1 MAQDAGSAILP
12 ASRIT
17 AERHMILIR
26 EIMPENA
33 AVRAGEM
40 RPRPR
45 YPERSVHLLSF
56 AMAGLIPPFSRFFY
70 EVLDFYEIH
79 ALHVAT
85 NAVMI
90 LAIFAYLCEMF
101 VEVWP
106 SMWLFQCFFVH
117 QLQQGAV
124 GGGNATSSPDRR

>member
-1 MAQDAGSAILP
+1 MGQDAGSAILP

-26 EIMPENA
+26 EIMPEDA

-56 AMAGLIPPFSRFFY
+56 AMAGLIPPFSRLFY
-70 EVLDFYEIH
+70 EVLDF
-79 ALHVAT
+79 
-85 NAVMI
+85 
-90 LAIFAYLCEMF
+90 
-101 VEVWP
+101 
-106 SMWLFQCFFVH
+106 
-117 QLQQGAV
+117 
-124 GGGNATSSPDRR
+124 